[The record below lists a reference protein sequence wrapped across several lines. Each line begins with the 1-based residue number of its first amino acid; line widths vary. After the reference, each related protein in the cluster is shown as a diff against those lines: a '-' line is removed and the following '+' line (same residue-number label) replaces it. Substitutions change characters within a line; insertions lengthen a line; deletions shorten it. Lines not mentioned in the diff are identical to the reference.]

1 MSCLFMSYK
10 KNNPAA
16 ILIATSAIALALV
29 TTTSFNHSY
38 TAFAAAKK
46 DGGGSN
52 SHANGVTTLGGRTTA
67 TTTLGGRTATNTPN
81 TNSLTKKE
89 LSSFISCINMANRS
103 QGLTHKV
110 VTNCLDTAKG
120 ITPASS
126 TTTASAATSSS
137 PSSIAPT
144 AIPRA

>member
-1 MSCLFMSYK
+1 MSYK

-16 ILIATSAIALALV
+16 ILIATSAIALTLV
-29 TTTSFNHSY
+29 TMTSFNHSY
-38 TAFAAAKK
+38 TAFAAPKK
-46 DGGGSN
+46 DSSGGSN
-52 SHANGVTTLGGRTTA
+52 SHANDV
-67 TTTLGGRTATNTPN
+67 TTLGGRTATNTPN
-81 TNSLTKKE
+81 TSALTKKE
-89 LSSFISCINMANRS
+89 LSSLISCINTANKS

-137 PSSIAPT
+137 PSSISPT
-144 AIPRA
+144 AFLERNH